1 MVTPA
6 SSTASTIAS
15 LWPISPVPRVHPI
28 SACARL
34 TRAAQ
39 DDSACQR
46 LTKASSA
53 DLASP

>member
-1 MVTPA
+1 MTPA
-6 SSTASTIAS
+6 SSTAATMAS
-15 LWPISPVPRVHPI
+15 LWPISPVPRVQPM

-46 LTKASSA
+46 LTTASSA